1 MYVKSFLFCIAVLA
15 LLEFPVSSGTL
26 SVTAWAGVASAEE
39 EHTMESSTERAE
51 SKAEE
56 PIGILTLKKAL
67 ALAILRNT
75 ELKTFSLEVRAQD
88 ARALQ
93 AGLFPNPEIGV
104 EVENFGGEKELRD
117 FDSSETTGQLS
128 QLIELAGKRSTRRR
142 LASLGRGLAGWDYEA
157 KRTDVLSETTQAFV
171 DVLAAQER
179 LSLMDELAGLS
190 EQVLNTI
197 SERVKAGKVSPLE
210 ETRAGVSYST
220 SLIDLERA
228 RRRLEA
234 SRKRLAALWG
244 SGTPL
249 FERVDGELE
258 RIAPIPTAAQLEDL
272 ISKNP
277 DIARWTV
284 EMEQRQVA
292 VKLEKAG
299 RVPDLTLSGG
309 IRRFKET
316 DDNAFVMGLSVP
328 LPLFDRNQGGV
339 REALQ
344 RQAKAAEEQRAAEL
358 IVLNALAGAY
368 QELSTAYAEAK
379 ALQQDVLPGA
389 QTAFDGTSEGYRQGK
404 FGYLD
409 VLDAQRTFFEA
420 RGRYIEAL
428 ASYHKMKAQV
438 ERLTGTGLDAVS
450 KGTSQE

>member
-1 MYVKSFLFCIAVLA
+1 MEY
-15 LLEFPVSSGTL
+15 SS
-26 SVTAWAGVASAEE
+26 
-39 EHTMESSTERAE
+39 ERAE
-51 SKAEE
+51 SEAEE
-56 PIGILTLKKAL
+56 PTGIVTLEQAVS
-67 ALAILRNT
+67 LAILRNP
-75 ELKTFSLEVRAQD
+75 ELKAFSLEVRAQD

-93 AGLFPNPEIGV
+93 SGLFPNPEIGV

-117 FDSSETTGQLS
+117 FDSSETTVQLS
-128 QLIELAGKRSTRRR
+128 QLIELAGKRPKRRKV
-142 LASLGRGLAGWDYEA
+142 ASLERDLAGWDYEA
-157 KRTDVLSETTQAFV
+157 KRADVLSETTQAFV

-179 LSLMDELAGLS
+179 FSLMDELAGLS

-228 RRRLEA
+228 RRRLDA
-234 SRKRLAALWG
+234 SRKKLAALWG

-258 RIAPIPTAAQLEDL
+258 RIAPILSAAQLEDT

-277 DIARWTV
+277 DIARWSV
-284 EMEQRQVA
+284 EMEQRQET
-292 VKLEKAG
+292 VKLEKAE
-299 RVPDLTLSGG
+299 RIPDLTLSGG

-316 DDNAFVMGLSVP
+316 DNNAFVMGLSIP
-328 LPLFDRNQGGV
+328 LPLFDRNSGGV
-339 REALQ
+339 REARQ
-344 RQAKAAEEQRAAEL
+344 RQSKAVEEQRAAEL
-358 IVLNALAGAY
+358 IVLNALAEAY
-368 QELSTAYAEAK
+368 QELSIAYAEAK

-389 QTAFDGTSEGYRQGK
+389 QTAFDGASEGYRQGK

-420 RGRYIEAL
+420 RGRYIESL
-428 ASYHKMKAQV
+428 ASYHKSKAQV
-438 ERLTGTGLDAVS
+438 NRLTGVGLDAVF
-450 KGTSQE
+450 KEISQE